1 MEELY
6 NVKAVA
12 HDFDLALVE
21 CVGGRACLD
30 IEQYC
35 LTEGANIQALK
46 LTLSDPM
53 KDAKNNMKAAKK
65 AAKEHDYARAKQLY
79 KASIQDLEVLKKRAQ
94 DIDDD
99 HIVMVAIDAFIK
111 TFIFTFAGTM
121 AGLAIGGTLGMVAD
135 LAGFIGGYIC
145 GISKTL
151 DYSVAVDK
159 KLTPANKQGRHGT
172 HDPSVWWKAG
182 QTRGA
187 VMTKLDRLITACKKG
202 YDYAEE
208 QSKRH

>member
-30 IEQYC
+30 IEHYC

-99 HIVMVAIDAFIK
+99 HIVMIAIDAFIK